1 MKTIIHVNQHNI
13 KANAK
18 GASLPVLTVKTYK
31 ANSYAN
37 TISINGPWQVYRMRK
52 PFTKHYVSNQK
63 EGVALMKSWVGE
75 FHIPAGVK
83 L

>member
-1 MKTIIHVNQHNI
+1 MI
-13 KANAK
+13 KPYLTYSPYGHEYTVCSLANNEI
-18 GASLPVLTVKTYK
+18 VKMNPCHYG
-31 ANSYAN
+31 
-37 TISINGPWQVYRMRK
+37 NGPWQVYRMVK